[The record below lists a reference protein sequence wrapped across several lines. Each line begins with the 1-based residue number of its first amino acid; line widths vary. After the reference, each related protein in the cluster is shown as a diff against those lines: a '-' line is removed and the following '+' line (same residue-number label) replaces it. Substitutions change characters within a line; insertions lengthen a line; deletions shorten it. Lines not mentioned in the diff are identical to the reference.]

1 MFVVTT
7 VSLKG
12 GVGKTT
18 TAVHL
23 AAYFS
28 EKGTTLLIDADPN
41 RSCLVWS
48 KDAKLPFKVVSEAS
62 AQKFIQ
68 GNSYVIV
75 DTKARPVIEELQDIA
90 DGCDLLII
98 PTTPNPLDL
107 DVTMKTVSLLLQLNC
122 RHYKVLLT
130 RVPARQTVAVVQI
143 RKSFNALNVP
153 LFLTEIKQLA
163 CIAQSPLAGTI
174 VRDFKNQYA
183 AAAWKTYTMLG
194 DEIVNGTEE
203 FNR

>member
-1 MFVVTT
+1 MFIVTT

-28 EKGTTLLIDADPN
+28 DKAATLLIDADPN

-48 KDAKLPFKVVSEAS
+48 KEAKLPFKVVSEAS

-68 GNSYVIV
+68 GHSYIVV
-75 DTKARPVIEELQDIA
+75 DTKARPVVEELQDIA
-90 DGCDLLII
+90 QGCDLLIV

-107 DVTMKTVSLLLQLNC
+107 DVTMKTVNLLEQLNC

-130 RVPARQTVAVVQI
+130 RVPPRQTFAIVEI
-143 RKSFNALNVP
+143 RKSFKSLNVP
-153 LFLTEIKQLA
+153 LFQTQIKQLA
-163 CIAQSPLAGTI
+163 CIAKSPLFGAI
-174 VRDFKNQYA
+174 VRDFPNRYA
-183 AAAWKTYTMLG
+183 ADAWQNYTMLG
-194 DEIVNGTEE
+194 KEILNG
-203 FNR
+203 